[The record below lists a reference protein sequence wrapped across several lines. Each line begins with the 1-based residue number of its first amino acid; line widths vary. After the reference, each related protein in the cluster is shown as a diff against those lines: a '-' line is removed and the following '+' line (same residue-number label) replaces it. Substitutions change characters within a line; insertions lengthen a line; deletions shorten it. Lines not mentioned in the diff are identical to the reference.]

1 MQSLWYV
8 GWNDPQSTERNKGSQ
23 NVLMKGHFI
32 MSNQNMNA
40 GESDFIPEIRIEK
53 HPLAMALDAIH
64 SESYEGASGC
74 FNMRPRLKVSYAICA
89 STPTV
94 EMQKNAIA
102 KFSELISAERDED
115 GNANWLCDSFE
126 LEQCQLGKDTVS
138 FIGKIGKYHEPFEDI
153 QETLRHNWE
162 HASQEAGVE
171 SKSEC
176 KGMEIILN

>member
-8 GWNDPQSTERNKGSQ
+8 GWNDPQSTKRNKGSQ
-23 NVLMKGHFI
+23 NVLMQGHFI

-64 SESYEGASGC
+64 SESYEGTSGC

-94 EMQKNAIA
+94 EMQKM
-102 KFSELISAERDED
+102 
-115 GNANWLCDSFE
+115 
-126 LEQCQLGKDTVS
+126 QLPN
-138 FIGKIGKYHEPFEDI
+138 F
-153 QETLRHNWE
+153 QN
-162 HASQEAGVE
+162 
-171 SKSEC
+171 
-176 KGMEIILN
+176 